1 MFCLDLVTCQLSVL
15 FILEINNK
23 ENKTMSYYVWIGVC
37 PNKSAYDL
45 YQEYIRASDGYCHDE
60 LQEETDFTWTIF
72 TRVDY
77 DDWFDYPYHL
87 RYQKQMVNGKERI
100 VKSEYKTA
108 AEVLHWKSMKIEH
121 KHLADA
127 VEDCMAD
134 TDEEDFSDHEDS
146 EYDDLYCYERIN

>member
-1 MFCLDLVTCQLSVL
+1 
-15 FILEINNK
+15 
-23 ENKTMSYYVWIGVC
+23 MSYYVWIGVC

-77 DDWFDYPYHL
+77 DDWFDYPYNL
-87 RYQKQMVNGKERI
+87 RYQKTMVNGKERI
-100 VKSEYKTA
+100 VKSELMSASEFIKSKT
-108 AEVLHWKSMKIEH
+108 EMEH
-121 KHLADA
+121 HRYLADVDDSVIDA
-127 VEDCMAD
+127 
-134 TDEEDFSDHEDS
+134 EEDFSDHEDS

>member
-1 MFCLDLVTCQLSVL
+1 MFYLDLVTCQLSVL

-87 RYQKQMVNGKERI
+87 RYQKQMVNGIRFSIKGDCNCFACQSTNIFNSGPLITVVRC
-100 VKSEYKTA
+100 SSNRSYNSST
-108 AEVLHWKSMKIEH
+108 KI
-121 KHLADA
+121 
-127 VEDCMAD
+127 C
-134 TDEEDFSDHEDS
+134 
-146 EYDDLYCYERIN
+146 C